1 MITAYEIGNNIAD
14 IKSKNIFERISKTFD
29 IYRIPMKAP
38 MASAT
43 IKNVIVLCL

>member
-14 IKSKNIFERISKTFD
+14 MKSKIIFERMSKTFE

-43 IKNVIVLCL
+43 INIVIVLCL